1 MSPEP
6 IEDRKRVLRANAR
19 GLRPE
24 RLEMAASAAQ
34 RRLLEL
40 PELSLAET
48 VVLYAGA
55 LYEMPTDTLV
65 ATLRARGV
73 RLLFPRVEG
82 PALRLFVAN
91 DLEELTPGYRGIR
104 EPASDGRAIP
114 PGEVDL
120 FVVPGVLFDRAGR
133 RLGRGGGHYDR
144 LLGRAREDAVR
155 AGLCYAR
162 RVVRE
167 LPAAP
172 WDVPVHVVVTETEV
186 IRPTRA
192 EEGS

>member
-24 RLEMAASAAQ
+24 RLELAAGAAQ

-55 LYEMPTDTLV
+55 LYEVPTDTLV
-65 ATLRARGV
+65 GALRARGV

-82 PALRLFVAN
+82 SALRLFVAN
-91 DLEELTPGYRGIR
+91 DLEELVPGYRGIR

-155 AGLCYAR
+155 AGLCYAQ

-186 IRPTRA
+186 IRPTRV
-192 EEGS
+192 EEGT

>member
-1 MSPEP
+1 M
-6 IEDRKRVLRANAR
+6 
-19 GLRPE
+19 
-24 RLEMAASAAQ
+24 
-34 RRLLEL
+34 
-40 PELSLAET
+40 ET
-48 VVLYAGA
+48 VLLYAGA
-55 LYEMPTDTLV
+55 LYEVPTDTLV

-82 PALRLFVAN
+82 PALRLFAAN
-91 DLEELTPGYRGIR
+91 DLEELVPGYRGIR
-104 EPASDGRAIP
+104 EPASEGRAVP

-144 LLGRAREDAVR
+144 LLGRAREDTVR
-155 AGLCYAR
+155 AGLCYAQ
-162 RVVRE
+162 RVVQE